1 MVIMTL
7 YDSRVTF
14 FNAIKHFYY
23 NNRPAACNVL
33 IKIRD
38 NDDVGDKLEKS
49 CTVSSEENL
58 LRSLLNFLKANCK
71 LYSDKYENEREVNIK
86 LEIESEFWNKS
97 FEIER
102 ENIDE
107 FVESITKEMSRL

>member
-1 MVIMTL
+1 MTL

-38 NDDVGDKLEKS
+38 NDDVGDKLEKLTS
-49 CTVSSEENL
+49 
-58 LRSLLNFLKANCK
+58 
-71 LYSDKYENEREVNIK
+71 
-86 LEIESEFWNKS
+86 
-97 FEIER
+97 
-102 ENIDE
+102 
-107 FVESITKEMSRL
+107 